1 MTTLY
6 LVRHAESEGNLYGRA
21 HGLYDGHLTKLGR
34 GQAKLLA
41 RRLKDVPFD
50 AFYSSPLCRAKQT
63 ALAVMEGRES
73 AKLNIEPDLHEM
85 GVGVWEDKTW
95 TKIAQTDLEM
105 IIKYYTDIV
114 EWNVSGGER
123 FDAVRR
129 RMRRAIDKIVAE
141 NRGKTI
147 LCASHGFAIFAYD
160 TDVRSIPSKDALSRR
175 FCGNTA
181 IYAYNIHD
189 DGRIEPIIENDY
201 AHLKAAGEDMNRSGD
216 ISAIFSMSFDPFD
229 FDADETL
236 CRKWRPDI
244 DMARLKM
251 LAKRNPRAVVTAYCR
266 GEAAGIVI
274 LDTEREKSGGAGH
287 IEYIYLDEKFR
298 NRKFSRALIGHAV
311 SVYRGEGRDKVR
323 VVIPAENTEI
333 IRYFNHY
340 GFEKSSDGE
349 SVTLDYDLLI

>member
-1 MTTLY
+1 MTKLY

-21 HGLYDGHLTKLGR
+21 HGLYDCHLTKLGR
-34 GQAKLLA
+34 EQAKLLA

-50 AFYSSPLCRAKQT
+50 VFYSSPLHRAKQT
-63 ALAVMEGRES
+63 ALAVMEGREG
-73 AKLNIEPDLHEM
+73 AVLNIEPDLHEL

-105 IIKYYTDIV
+105 LIKYYTDMADWDV
-114 EWNVSGGER
+114 DGGEK
-123 FDAVRR
+123 FDAVRQ
-129 RMRRAIDKIVAE
+129 RMRSAVDKIVAE

-147 LCASHGFAIFAYD
+147 LCTSHGFAIFAYD
-160 TDVRSIPSKDALSRR
+160 TDVRGIPSKDALRRR

-189 DGRIEPIIENDY
+189 DGRIEPTIENDC
-201 AHLKAAGEDMNRSGD
+201 AHLKAAGENMNRSGD
-216 ISAIFSMSFDPFD
+216 ISTIFSMSFDPLD
-229 FDADETL
+229 FDADGDL
-236 CRKWRPDI
+236 CGKWCPDI
-244 DMARLKM
+244 DMTRLKI
-251 LAKRNPRAVVTAYCR
+251 LAHANPRAVVTAYCR

-274 LDTEREKSGGAGH
+274 LDTERENSSGAGH

-311 SVYRGEGRDKVR
+311 SVYRGEGRDKIR
-323 VVIPAENTEI
+323 VIIPAENTEI
-333 IRYFNHY
+333 IGYFNHY
-340 GFEKSSDGE
+340 GFETMSDGE